1 MSAVL
6 IIIQLHLENKNV
18 SHLNYYK
25 TTF

>member
-18 SHLNYYK
+18 RSSNYY
-25 TTF
+25 